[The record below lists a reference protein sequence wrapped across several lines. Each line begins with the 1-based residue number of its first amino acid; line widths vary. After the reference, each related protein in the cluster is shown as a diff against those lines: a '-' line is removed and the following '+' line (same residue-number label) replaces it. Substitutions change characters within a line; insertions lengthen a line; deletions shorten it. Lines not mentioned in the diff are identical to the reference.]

1 MNRLRLGLA
10 IAGFVLALMSVAVD
24 DSQLGWGAI
33 ALLAASL
40 ILRLVLRKGENTR
53 SGSDTRL

>member
-1 MNRLRLGLA
+1 VNRLRFGLA

-24 DSQLGWGAI
+24 DSRLGWGAI
-33 ALLAASL
+33 VLLAASL
-40 ILRLVLRKGENTR
+40 VLRLVLRKGENTR

>member
-10 IAGFVLALMSVAVD
+10 IAGFVLALLSVAVD

-40 ILRLVLRKGENTR
+40 ILRLALRKGENTR

>member
-1 MNRLRLGLA
+1 VNRLRFGLA

-33 ALLAASL
+33 VLLAASL